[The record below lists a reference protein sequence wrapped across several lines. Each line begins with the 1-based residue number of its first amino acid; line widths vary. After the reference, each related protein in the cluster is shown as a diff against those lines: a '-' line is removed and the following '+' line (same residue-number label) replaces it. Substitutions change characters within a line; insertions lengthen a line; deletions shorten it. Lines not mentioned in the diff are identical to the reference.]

1 MQRFLHAKRAW
12 LLLLV
17 AAVAV
22 YFYGLGAA
30 PLLGPDEPRYAQVA
44 HEMYARGDWVT
55 PTLGGHTW
63 FEKPA
68 LLYWLM
74 MAGYALFGV
83 SEFAARVGSACA
95 GIATVLLAGWVGR
108 RVELSAG
115 EWMRPFGVVCA
126 AVTASTAGLLVF
138 ARGAS
143 FDILLTATVTAS
155 LSCFF
160 VSEIERDERRRRWL
174 LAGFYAGVGA
184 SLLAKGLIGV
194 VIPAGVVGSYFILRR
209 RLPNL
214 LRLGIISGTLIC
226 LTVAAVWYGPVIA
239 RHGRGFVDE
248 FFVQHHFAR
257 YVSNKYHHPQ
267 PFYFYLPIMAL
278 LALPWTAFLAG
289 GLASL
294 RELNWRAEDAA
305 SKLRVLAFAWL
316 VVPVVFFS
324 LSGSKLPGYVLPA
337 LPGAAL
343 LVSERVLRF
352 LRGGEGG
359 AAMRLTGA
367 LALALLLFGA
377 GVWLYA
383 FDGSGMMKVLPNNL
397 RLPFACAAAVLAPAG
412 VAGVVAVFFTRKRE
426 LCVLS
431 VAAATLL
438 TVALAA
444 GCALKSFARAES
456 VAPLLEEATARGH
469 GGLKVFQLHN
479 LERTA
484 EFYAA
489 GRIVYDAEG
498 NPLKLEGGPEAVE
511 AVREAGGRALVLVPP
526 EYVHQLTDV
535 PGVEAEVI
543 GDNGHAAL
551 VFVRTKER

>member
-12 LLLLV
+12 LLVLV
-17 AAVAV
+17 AAGAV
-22 YFYGLGAA
+22 YFFGLGAA

-44 HEMYARGDWVT
+44 REMYARGDWVT
-55 PTLGGHTW
+55 PTLGGHHW

-74 MAGYALFGV
+74 MAAYSLFGV
-83 SEFAARVGSACA
+83 SEFAARFGSACA
-95 GIATVLLAGWVGR
+95 GVSTLLLAGWVGR

-115 EWMRPFGVVCA
+115 ELMRPFGVVCA
-126 AVTASTAGLLVF
+126 AVTASSAGLLVF

-155 LSCFF
+155 LSCFL

-194 VIPAGVVGSYFILRR
+194 VIPAGVVGLYFLLRR
-209 RLPNL
+209 KLPNP
-214 LRLGIISGTLIC
+214 LRLGIFSGAVIC
-226 LTVAAVWYGPVIA
+226 LTVAAAWYGPVV
-239 RHGRGFVDE
+239 RQHGYEFVDE
-248 FFVQHHFAR
+248 FFLQHHFAR

-289 GLASL
+289 GLWSL
-294 RELNWRAEDAA
+294 RELNWRAEDAQ
-305 SKLRVLAFAWL
+305 SKLRVMAFAWL

-343 LVSERVLRF
+343 LASERVLRF
-352 LRGGEGG
+352 LRDGEGG
-359 AAMRLTGA
+359 TAMRLTGA
-367 LALALLLFGA
+367 LALLLFVAGA
-377 GVWLYA
+377 WLYG
-383 FDGSGMMKVLPNNL
+383 FGGFGLMKGLPEAL
-397 RLPFACAAAVLAPAG
+397 RLPVACAAAVLVPAG

-426 LCVLS
+426 LCALS
-431 VAAATLL
+431 IAGATLL
-438 TVALAA
+438 TIAFAA
-444 GCALKSFARAES
+444 GCALKQFARAES
-456 VAPLLEEATARGH
+456 VAPLLAEAEARGL
-469 GGLKVFQLHN
+469 GRLKVFQLHN

-489 GRIVYDAEG
+489 GRIVYDAGGE
-498 NPLKLEGGPEAVE
+498 PLKLEGGREAVE
-511 AVREAGGRALVLVPP
+511 AVREAGGQALVLVPP
-526 EYVHQLTDV
+526 EYVHQLTDA
-535 PGVEAEVI
+535 PGVEATII

-551 VFVRTKER
+551 VLVQTR

>member
-12 LLLLV
+12 LLLLL

-30 PLLGPDEPRYAQVA
+30 SLLGPDEPRYAQVA
-44 HEMYARGDWVT
+44 REMYARGDWVT
-55 PTLGGHTW
+55 PTLGGHNW

-74 MAGYALFGV
+74 MAGYSLFGV
-83 SEFAARVGSACA
+83 SEFAARLGSALA
-95 GIATVLLAGWVGR
+95 GVATLLLAGWAGR
-108 RVELSAG
+108 RAELAAG

-126 AVTASTAGLLVF
+126 VVTASTAGLLVF

-160 VSEIERDERRRRWL
+160 VSEIERDERRRRRL
-174 LAGFYAGVGA
+174 LAGFYAGIGA

-194 VIPAGVVGSYFILRR
+194 VIPAGVVGLYFVLRR
-209 RLPNL
+209 RLPNPFK
-214 LRLGIISGTLIC
+214 LGIISGTLIVGM
-226 LTVAAVWYGPVIA
+226 VAALWYGPVIA
-239 RHGRGFVDE
+239 RHGHEFVDE

-278 LALPWTAFLAG
+278 LALPWTMFLAG
-289 GLASL
+289 GLTSL
-294 RELNWRAEDAA
+294 RELNWRAEDAS

-343 LVSERVLRF
+343 LASERVLRY
-352 LRGGEGG
+352 LRGGEGTP
-359 AAMRLTGA
+359 AMRLTGA
-367 LALALLLFGA
+367 LALLLFVAGA
-377 GVWLYA
+377 GVYA
-383 FDGSGMMKVLPNNL
+383 LDGFTLTKVLPEPF
-397 RLPFACAAAVLAPAG
+397 RLPLGCAALVFVPAG
-412 VAGVVAVFFTRKRE
+412 VAGAVAVFFARRRRE

-431 VAAATLL
+431 IAAATLL
-438 TVALAA
+438 TVAAAA
-444 GCALKSFARAES
+444 GCALEKFARAET
-456 VAPLLEEATARGH
+456 VAPLLKEAEAQGH

-498 NPLKLEGGPEAVE
+498 NPLKLEGGPQAIE

-526 EYVHQLTDV
+526 EHLHQLTDV
-535 PGVEAEVI
+535 PGVEASVI

-551 VFVRTKER
+551 VLVQTK

>member
-1 MQRFLHAKRAW
+1 LQRFLHAKRAW
-12 LLLLV
+12 LLLLL

-44 HEMYARGDWVT
+44 REMYARGDWVT

-74 MAGYALFGV
+74 MAGYRLFGV
-83 SEFAARVGSACA
+83 SEFAARFGSASA
-95 GIATVLLAGWVGR
+95 GVATLLLVGWAGR
-108 RVELSAG
+108 RAELAAG

-126 AVTASTAGLLVF
+126 AVAASSAGLLVF

-160 VSEIERDERRRRWL
+160 VSEIERDERRRRLL

-194 VIPAGVVGSYFILRR
+194 VIPAGVVGLYFLLRR
-209 RLPNL
+209 RLPNP
-214 LRLGIISGTLIC
+214 LRLGIFSGALLVGI
-226 LTVAAVWYGPVIA
+226 VAAAWYGPVVA
-239 RHGRGFVDE
+239 RHGHAFVDE

-289 GLASL
+289 GLLGL
-294 RELNWRAEDAA
+294 RDLNWRAEDA
-305 SKLRVLAFAWL
+305 SSRLRVLAFAWL
-316 VVPVVFFS
+316 VVPVVFFT

-343 LVSERVLRF
+343 LASERVLRY
-352 LRGGEGG
+352 LRGGEG
-359 AAMRLTGA
+359 ALAMRLTGA
-367 LALALLLFGA
+367 LALLLFVA
-377 GVWLYA
+377 GVGVYA
-383 FDGSGMMKVLPNNL
+383 SDGFTSAKVLPETF
-397 RLPFACAAAVLAPAG
+397 RLPFACAALVLAPAG
-412 VAGVVAVFFTRKRE
+412 AAGVVAAFFTRRRE
-426 LCVLS
+426 LGVLS
-431 VAAATLL
+431 IAAATLL
-438 TVALAA
+438 TVAFAA
-444 GCALKSFARAES
+444 GCALEKFARAET
-456 VAPLLEEATARGH
+456 VAPLLREAEARGH

-489 GRIVYDAEG
+489 GRVAYDAG
-498 NPLKLEGGPEAVE
+498 GDPLKLEGGPEAVE
-511 AVREAGGRALVLVPP
+511 AVRGAGGRALVLVPP
-526 EYVHQLTDV
+526 DFVHQLTDA
-535 PGVEAEVI
+535 PGVEATVI

-551 VFVRTKER
+551 VLVQTK